1 MLNLKESR
9 HSRKVKTN
17 EKIKSTGNEN
27 RGERRNQGQR
37 TENIYNK
44 FIEKKIYLNPEK
56 EMSM

>member
-9 HSRKVKTN
+9 HSRKVETN
-17 EKIKSTGNEN
+17 EKIKSTVNEN
-27 RGERRNQGQR
+27 RGERQNQGQR
-37 TENIYNK
+37 TENIFNK